1 MLTGKHP
8 GSDDVLAFTTYGL
21 SQFKSIWHLDLM
33 TGQAYYATVRGI

>member
-8 GSDDVLAFTTYGL
+8 GSDDVLAFTTSGL
-21 SQFKSIWHLDLM
+21 SQSKTIRNLDLK